1 MISVLVPDGLS
12 APANVIRLVR
22 QVGDNSG
29 PAGAN
34 GSSNESDEY
43 DESETETEGEEEY
56 TEDTVEDD
64 DEEGVEN
71 EVIGI
76 NFDLKDVIV
85 TMVVS

>member
-29 PAGAN
+29 PETN

-43 DESETETEGEEEY
+43 GESETETEEEEEY

-71 EVIGI
+71 EVNGN
-76 NFDLKDVIV
+76 NFDLQDVIV